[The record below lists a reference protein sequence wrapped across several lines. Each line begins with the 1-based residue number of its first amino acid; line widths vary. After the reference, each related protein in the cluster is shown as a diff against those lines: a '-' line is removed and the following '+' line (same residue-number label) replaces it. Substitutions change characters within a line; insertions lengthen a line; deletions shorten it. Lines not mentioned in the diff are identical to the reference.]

1 MKVLHSKFWIF
12 ARFGKKFNSC
22 KENLNKQKQKKK
34 NVFCAVTDFLNVN
47 IFLYIQT

>member
-34 NVFCAVTDFLNVN
+34 MSFVRLLTF
-47 IFLYIQT
+47 